1 MTRSGYEHIQL
12 QTVQLAALP
21 AQITDLNQ
29 TLLALHARQKEQQ
42 TALHSSSASSD
53 PDLHLP
59 SLSATRQRL
68 SEREQELQRIDL
80 EIARLQAALPAKQAE
95 TRRLEEELAPVWKS
109 RDTAVE
115 LALEAKR
122 RREEGGM
129 AVDELEERG
138 RWLRGVEGV
147 MKGLELEA

>member
-1 MTRSGYEHIQL
+1 
-12 QTVQLAALP
+12 
-21 AQITDLNQ
+21 
-29 TLLALHARQKEQQ
+29 
-42 TALHSSSASSD
+42 
-53 PDLHLP
+53 
-59 SLSATRQRL
+59 
-68 SEREQELQRIDL
+68 
-80 EIARLQAALPAKQAE
+80 
-95 TRRLEEELAPVWKS
+95 
-109 RDTAVE
+109 